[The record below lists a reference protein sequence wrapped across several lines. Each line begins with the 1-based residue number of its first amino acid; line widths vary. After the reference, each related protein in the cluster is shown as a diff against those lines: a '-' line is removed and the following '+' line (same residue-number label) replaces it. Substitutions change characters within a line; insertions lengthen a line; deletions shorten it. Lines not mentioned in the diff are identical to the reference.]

1 MTYNIS
7 LIEFLKTYTAI
18 SNKFIDSYYRF
29 YEMCK
34 TNKFGIEA
42 SKVIK
47 YLGLTYPKK
56 FYERLRTNFIINSD
70 YIIKK
75 KNQKLLNGE
84 KILYVIN

>member
-18 SNKFIDSYYRF
+18 SNKFGID
-29 YEMCK
+29 
-34 TNKFGIEA
+34 A

-56 FYERLRTNFIINSD
+56 FYE
-70 YIIKK
+70 KQVK
-75 KNQKLLNGE
+75 
-84 KILYVIN
+84 